1 MSDTDT
7 PFPQPFRSNG
17 RLYWRRSELEAYKQ
31 ALIRQATGATGDPEP
46 VRNDVES
53 FVSAETV
60 TKEFGF
66 GRRTLGRRIASA
78 PAQHS
83 AKIAEAVG

>member
-1 MSDTDT
+1 MSDPDIN
-7 PFPQPFRSNG
+7 FPQPFRSNG
-17 RLYWRRSELEAYKQ
+17 RLYWRRSELKAYKQ

-46 VRNDVES
+46 VRNDVET
-53 FVSAETV
+53 FVTAEQV

-66 GRRTLGRRIASA
+66 GRRTLGRRIAPA

-83 AKIAEAVG
+83 AKIAELV